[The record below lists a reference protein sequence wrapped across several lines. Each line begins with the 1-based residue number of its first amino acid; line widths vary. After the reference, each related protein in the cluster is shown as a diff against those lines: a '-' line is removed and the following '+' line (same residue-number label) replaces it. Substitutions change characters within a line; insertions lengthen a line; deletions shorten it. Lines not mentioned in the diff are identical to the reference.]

1 MVLDGI
7 PSSWVSRVW
16 MDQASELSDLDAG
29 LRRLVWE
36 PVSLR
41 AEVIWVEEVV
51 NQLWDQRA
59 WSQMLLGFG

>member
-51 NQLWDQRA
+51 NQL
-59 WSQMLLGFG
+59 

>member
-1 MVLDGI
+1 
-7 PSSWVSRVW
+7 
-16 MDQASELSDLDAG
+16 MDRANGLADLGVG

-51 NQLWDQRA
+51 NQL
-59 WSQMLLGFG
+59 

>member
-1 MVLDGI
+1 MDLDDT
-7 PSSWVSRVW
+7 PSSWVSRVA
-16 MDQASELSDLDAG
+16 MDRANGLADLGVG

-51 NQLWDQRA
+51 NQL
-59 WSQMLLGFG
+59 

>member
-1 MVLDGI
+1 MPDGSRMDLDDT
-7 PSSWVSRVW
+7 PSSWVSRVA
-16 MDQASELSDLDAG
+16 MDRANGLADLGVG

-51 NQLWDQRA
+51 NQL
-59 WSQMLLGFG
+59 